1 MSDKTNIFNIPAN
14 YHFLESLFFWLEKNF
29 GENLAQIKIFL
40 PNRRSCRQFSQI
52 FLNKKSQS
60 FLPKIKAISDIS
72 FEDFFDFLPNE
83 EAKEIINELL
93 QIKSL
98 SGIDY
103 LIFLSQ
109 EIQKLEVFGKDL
121 EFEQAF
127 KIATN
132 LQNLFEDIER
142 EEIDLSQI
150 DEIDDSNLSKHRQL
164 TLDFLKNFHVQI
176 KNSLLKKNIFFGT
189 TTQNFT
195 IQKFSCLIEKYG
207 SKVPIILAGSS
218 GSVLF
223 SRKLIKSVADKNFVI
238 LHGLKETEDVEQNHP
253 QFFLKSL
260 INFLKIE
267 EKSVVKIA
275 EEKFCLSSQSRQ
287 NLISLMMLPFE
298 QTLKWQEIS
307 KHLDVAKIAL
317 DLNENFKLIE
327 AKNQIEEAK
336 IISLILLENWQNKKS
351 GALIINDEVLANL
364 VSLELKSFDLPFND
378 TRNLSIFN
386 SKLVNFLLLI
396 LELIQSD
403 FNSHNLLAL
412 LKHPLC
418 RHYKNTKILAEFEIK
433 ILRQDRA
440 SFDFKGIEKKLELLN
455 QSNLQIFFSDVCG
468 DILSFSKINNLA
480 KLTSNLI
487 ETIEKLTQKTWQEL
501 LENEP
506 AQIELF
512 EFFEKIKSQNQ
523 ITVNPKNILTTFK
536 TLLSQISY
544 FEKSISNA
552 PIQILSSVEARLL
565 NYDLV
570 IISSLNEG
578 DFPQIESENW
588 LGKKIKKDLGIDRS
602 AKKIGQNAFDF
613 CNYLSSNSVVLTR
626 HKNRSGVILIESP
639 FLLKFKTLCQKIGVS
654 LDFGEKYLKILKNK
668 NSPTPKIKES
678 LNPKP
683 KIEFRPKKIS
693 FTEISSLIKNP
704 YAIYAKKILQLKELE
719 KIDFESSVKEFG
731 SFVHKALEEF
741 IKNSENRDF
750 EKIFEKYFLSHEAK
764 MIWLP
769 KFENIFS
776 EFVKENE
783 QFSGFKNYVEIPAKL
798 KIGEVLLSG
807 KIDRAIVDK
816 QGFVEIFDYKT
827 GQTSTKKDVE
837 TGIDC
842 QLTLAALALIEDFS
856 SEEKICS
863 LNYWKLSSSS
873 SGKIIKIC
881 KNNQEIQILI
891 NAAKQGLSR
900 LFDYFANEENGYVNN
915 SNDQKNYYWH
925 LARIEK

>member
-1 MSDKTNIFNIPAN
+1 LKEANFNSST
-14 YHFLESLFFWLEKNF
+14 L
-29 GENLAQIKIFL
+29 LAL
-40 PNRRSCRQFSQI
+40 
-52 FLNKKSQS
+52 
-60 FLPKIKAISDIS
+60 
-72 FEDFFDFLPNE
+72 
-83 EAKEIINELL
+83 
-93 QIKSL
+93 
-98 SGIDY
+98 
-103 LIFLSQ
+103 
-109 EIQKLEVFGKDL
+109 
-121 EFEQAF
+121 
-127 KIATN
+127 
-132 LQNLFEDIER
+132 
-142 EEIDLSQI
+142 
-150 DEIDDSNLSKHRQL
+150 
-164 TLDFLKNFHVQI
+164 I
-176 KNSLLKKNIFFGT
+176 KNSLCF
-189 TTQNFT
+189 
-195 IQKFSCLIEKYG
+195 
-207 SKVPIILAGSS
+207 
-218 GSVLF
+218 
-223 SRKLIKSVADKNFVI
+223 
-238 LHGLKETEDVEQNHP
+238 
-253 QFFLKSL
+253 
-260 INFLKIE
+260 
-267 EKSVVKIA
+267 
-275 EEKFCLSSQSRQ
+275 SSQ
-287 NLISLMMLPFE
+287 
-298 QTLKWQEIS
+298 KQE
-307 KHLDVAKIAL
+307 
-317 DLNENFKLIE
+317 
-327 AKNQIEEAK
+327 
-336 IISLILLENWQNKKS
+336 
-351 GALIINDEVLANL
+351 
-364 VSLELKSFDLPFND
+364 
-378 TRNLSIFN
+378 
-386 SKLVNFLLLI
+386 
-396 LELIQSD
+396 
-403 FNSHNLLAL
+403 
-412 LKHPLC
+412 
-418 RHYKNTKILAEFEIK
+418 ILAEFEIK

-468 DILSFSKINNLA
+468 DIFSFSKINNLA

-842 QLTLAALALIEDFS
+842 QLTLAALALIEDFL